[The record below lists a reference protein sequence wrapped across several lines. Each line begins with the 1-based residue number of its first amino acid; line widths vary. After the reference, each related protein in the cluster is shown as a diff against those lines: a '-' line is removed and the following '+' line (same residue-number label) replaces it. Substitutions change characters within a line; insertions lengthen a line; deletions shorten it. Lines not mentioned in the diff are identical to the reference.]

1 MNLTSKI
8 RILMGVCPAS
18 CWTCIKFEFQFCYCE
33 RNLCVLLIPFKIL
46 STVWIFV
53 ESVFIIPQVRPTLK
67 PIQSLLISGYG
78 ISFPVVQKA
87 REIYFVHI
95 SALITLYQKKD
106 DRCTHILLSH
116 HFFNPIPHSNM
127 FQNLKGQGHLQV
139 V

>member
-33 RNLCVLLIPFKIL
+33 RNLCVLLIPCKIL

-67 PIQSLLISGYG
+67 PIQKPPNQWVWDF
-78 ISFPVVQKA
+78 FP
-87 REIYFVHI
+87 
-95 SALITLYQKKD
+95 S
-106 DRCTHILLSH
+106 S
-116 HFFNPIPHSNM
+116 S
-127 FQNLKGQGHLQV
+127 KGQRDLLCSYQCTNNTISDKRRQMHSYFTKSPLF
-139 V
+139 